1 MQLNAGLT
9 TQLLLTLF
17 KVKGIVHWGIAGNA
31 NEDLQIGDVTIPEYW
46 AHLSLWNW
54 QRHGDGPE
62 NELSLE
68 AAGDYTRELG
78 ALNFSD
84 YTTIG
89 GGKNGNTLNSIW
101 YQPEEIFPASGKPE
115 ERQHAFW
122 VPASTRYLHLA
133 KKLEGME
140 LPACVNATTCLPRAP
155 RVVRVT
161 RGCSANVFV
170 DNAAYRQFIRSKFGC
185 TPVEM
190 ESAAVALVAHQ
201 LGVPFIVVRSL
212 SDLAGGG
219 SDLGNEAATFLG
231 IASQNAV
238 DVMLKFVP
246 LLGGEHAKN
255 ISPI

>member
-1 MQLNAGLT
+1 LEPSTSPT
-9 TQLLLTLF
+9 TPY
-17 KVKGIVHWGIAGNA
+17 VV
-31 NEDLQIGDVTIPEYW
+31 
-46 AHLSLWNW
+46 
-54 QRHGDGPE
+54 
-62 NELSLE
+62 
-68 AAGDYTRELG
+68 
-78 ALNFSD
+78 
-84 YTTIG
+84 G

-101 YQPEEIFPASGKPE
+101 YQPE

-170 DNAAYRQFIRSKFGC
+170 DNAAYRQFIHSKFGC
-185 TPVEM
+185 TP
-190 ESAAVALVAHQ
+190 VALVAHQ
-201 LGVPFIVVRSL
+201 LGAPFIVIRSL

-219 SDLGNEAATFLG
+219 SDLRNEAATFLG

-238 DVMLKFVP
+238 DVMLTGPAPFCRTCMYRYR
-246 LLGGEHAKN
+246 
-255 ISPI
+255 

>member
-68 AAGDYTRELG
+68 AAGHYTRELG

-84 YTTIG
+84 YTVVG

-101 YQPEEIFPASGKPE
+101 YQPEE
-115 ERQHAFW
+115 RQHALPPPRQEARGDGAAG
-122 VPASTRYLHLA
+122 VRERDHL
-133 KKLEGME
+133 LTPRSEGGARHQGMQRQRVRRQRR
-140 LPACVNATTCLPRAP
+140 LPPVHPLQ
-155 RVVRVT
+155 VRVHPRRA
-161 RGCSANVFV
+161 RGAP
-170 DNAAYRQFIRSKFGC
+170 ARR
-185 TPVEM
+185 PVHRHPL
-190 ESAAVALVAHQ
+190 ALRPGRWWV
-201 LGVPFIVVRSL
+201 
-212 SDLAGGG
+212 
-219 SDLGNEAATFLG
+219 
-231 IASQNAV
+231 
-238 DVMLKFVP
+238 
-246 LLGGEHAKN
+246 
-255 ISPI
+255 